1 MHLPSRLTCLVLLV
15 TLALFSCSQEERVPE
30 PFRPRNDHEAYQH
43 SLEQAN
49 LLTTALGVEWQKWSK
64 TSLEKPVKVK
74 APYQEAFYLSPNE
87 AVAMGYHFDARRG
100 QKIQISFSTESE
112 DDTRVFVDLFR
123 VDDTYG
129 FRHVAT
135 ADKEG
140 HVLGFE
146 PRNDASY
153 VLRFQPELLRGGNFK
168 VTIENVPTFRFPVAG
183 KTARAIGSFWGAPRD
198 GGRRKHE
205 GVDIF
210 AKRGTPV
217 LAPVEGYVRFVGE
230 RGIGGKVVWLRDRK
244 RGQSLYFAHLNK
256 LIAKQGTYV
265 QPGDTLGTVGN
276 TGNARTTPPHL
287 HFGVY
292 KNGAVDPLNYLKP
305 TYKKLPEIGTDLE
318 LLGQYARLTRSTRI
332 KTTPGAKRSSGSRA
346 KNELA
351 KVVAMNRDSYRV
363 EWADGKQAYV
373 PKRYVTSTARPIEVL
388 SLQVDGDLLK
398 SPSDA
403 TFWQSLE
410 AGEEVAVLGRHDNY
424 WFVKNSAGETGW
436 LSDQQKTARS
446 SFQAGPG

>member
-1 MHLPSRLTCLVLLV
+1 MHLPPRLTCLALLV
-15 TLALFSCSQEERVPE
+15 TALFFACTQEEKVPE

-49 LLTTALGVEWQKWSK
+49 LLSTALGTEWQKWSQ

-74 APYQEAFYLSPNE
+74 APYQEAFYLAPDE
-87 AVAMGYHFDARRG
+87 AVAMGYHFEAKRG

-112 DDTRVFVDLFR
+112 VDTKVFVDLFR
-123 VDDTYG
+123 VDESNG

-135 ADKEG
+135 ADKENLI
-140 HVLGFE
+140 LGFE
-146 PRNDASY
+146 PRNDAAY

-168 VTIENVPTFRFPVAG
+168 VTIENVPTLQFPVTG
-183 KTARAIGSFWGAPRD
+183 KTASAIQSVWGDERD
-198 GGRRKHE
+198 GGRRRHE

-210 AKRGTPV
+210 AKRGTYIV
-217 LAPVEGYVRFVGE
+217 APTKGYISFVGV
-230 RGIGGKVVWLRDRK
+230 RGIGGKVVWLKDQK
-244 RGQSLYFAHLNK
+244 RSQSLYFAHLDK

-265 QPGDTLGTVGN
+265 EPGDTLGTVGN

-292 KNGAVDPLNYLKP
+292 KNGAVNPFYYLQDPPAKVKTIDN
-305 TYKKLPEIGTDLE
+305 DLS
-318 LLGQYARLTRSTRI
+318 LLGQYARLTRNTRV
-332 KTTPGAKRSSGSRA
+332 KSTPGARRSSSSLS

-351 KVVAMNRDSYRV
+351 KVVAMNRDAYRV
-363 EWADGKQAYV
+363 ELADGKQAYV
-373 PKRYVTSTARPIEVL
+373 PKRYLTSTERPIEVL
-388 SLQVDGDLLK
+388 ALEVTGDMLK

-410 AGEEVAVLGRHDNY
+410 AGEEVAVLGRHDDY

-436 LSDQQKTARS
+436 LSDQQKKAH
-446 SFQAGPG
+446 GPLVVDPN